1 MDEEVREVEQHRYE
15 YKPQSNIQKAK
26 SINKLQGLMHD
37 VTLHI
42 KMNFHDVLEDI
53 DYK

>member
-37 VTLHI
+37 ATLHI